1 MLPWLFLLGITFSF
15 IIPAINFYLS
25 ERKIFYILYIFYI
38 LFSVIFILF
47 TFVKYNNL
55 TLFSGADF
63 TRFYSYERVINSIA
77 PLFYYLFMWYYVEKS
92 ERKEVYRKVLK
103 FIIIFTI
110 VTSIFLTGL
119 EVFKLNYLSIYIITL
134 VLSLIVLIS
143 ILILCVLLIK
153 DKNEVFKIIGIGVL
167 SFVILV
173 TGSLLLYSIPGVNI
187 FTDNPHKMY
196 LIGMIVELTMLN
208 YALNLSNLDYIKY
221 LSSQKDYSESM
232 ALRSQMNPHFVHNS
246 LNAIQYFIQRN
257 EVELSEN
264 YLSKFSKLIR
274 LFFEYSR
281 HKNIL
286 IKEELELLVNYLD
299 IEKLR
304 FEEKLNYTISVCD
317 KIDIEDQLIPSMLLQ
332 PIVENAVNH
341 GLFHKKESGLVKIS
355 FKQLDNSFFQVIIID
370 DGIGINKA
378 KAIFKVSSKNYQSN
392 SSVVLQERLDLLNH
406 SKEWYVD
413 YDIKDRSEIENNQTG
428 TIVTLTFKQIH
439 D

>member
-1 MLPWLFLLGITFSF
+1 
-15 IIPAINFYLS
+15 
-25 ERKIFYILYIFYI
+25 
-38 LFSVIFILF
+38 
-47 TFVKYNNL
+47 
-55 TLFSGADF
+55 
-63 TRFYSYERVINSIA
+63 
-77 PLFYYLFMWYYVEKS
+77 MWYYVEKS

-110 VTSIFLTGL
+110 VTSFFLTGL